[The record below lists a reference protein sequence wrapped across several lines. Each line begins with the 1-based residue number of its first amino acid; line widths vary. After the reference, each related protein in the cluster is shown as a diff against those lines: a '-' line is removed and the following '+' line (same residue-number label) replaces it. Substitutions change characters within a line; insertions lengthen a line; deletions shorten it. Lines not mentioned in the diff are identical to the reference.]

1 MPKRA
6 VILFTLACFSLS
18 STSCTMMATK
28 NVAPYDHP
36 GQKAKIISLVKKSGN
51 IVVFSG
57 ADPGRVL
64 GDTITGTAI
73 VGVEER
79 IPSPIPT
86 IRKRAD
92 GSVYEIVD
100 RDGRTHLV
108 WKVLDQG
115 ETGWT
120 ILAAGNAAQ
129 RISVPLSEVSQVRYK
144 KTNVALTILA
154 IAVPMALGLVVLGV
168 LVYANNI

>member
-1 MPKRA
+1 MW
-6 VILFTLACFSLS
+6 T
-18 STSCTMMATK
+18 TK
-28 NVAPYDHP
+28 NVTPYDHP
-36 GQKAKIISLVKKSGN
+36 GQRAKIISLVKKSGDL
-51 IVVFSG
+51 VVFSG

-64 GDTITGTAI
+64 GDVITGTAI

-79 IPSPIPT
+79 IPTPIPT
-86 IRKRAD
+86 IKKRAD

-100 RDGRTHLV
+100 RDGRTLLV
-108 WKVLDQG
+108 WKVLNEG
-115 ETGWT
+115 ETEWT

-129 RISVPLSEVSQVRYK
+129 RISVPLAEISQVKYK

-154 IAVPMALGLVVLGV
+154 IAVPAALGLVVLGV